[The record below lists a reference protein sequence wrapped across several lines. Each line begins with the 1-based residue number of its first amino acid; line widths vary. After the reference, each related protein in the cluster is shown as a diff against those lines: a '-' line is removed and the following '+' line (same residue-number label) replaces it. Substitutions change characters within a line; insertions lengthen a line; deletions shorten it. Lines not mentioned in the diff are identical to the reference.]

1 MVSGGTPAVFGEV
14 ELLLAVI
21 FVDFAAPERYIS
33 GDITTSP
40 SCPKTSIASW
50 YEFIFYWFNTNAILI
65 VQFGNSYEKQWN

>member
-33 GDITTSP
+33 
-40 SCPKTSIASW
+40 
-50 YEFIFYWFNTNAILI
+50 
-65 VQFGNSYEKQWN
+65 